1 MRKPNFIIMGFPKCG
16 TTSLHHYLEEHP
28 NIFMPSQKE
37 LHYFTSKKLAILNN
51 GPGDKIVK
59 QTQIKSLSRYLSFF
73 KNVNDEIAI
82 GEASPSYI
90 NYPEFF
96 PEIKK
101 TLDDPKVIIIIRDP
115 INRAYSNY
123 LHLKRESRET
133 LSFKESIFAEEK
145 RKKLEYSDFWYYKFN
160 STYFDKIKK
169 AKSVFSKVLVLTQE
183 DLNQKPEQT
192 IKVVYSF
199 LGVDKNHKI
208 GNLDK
213 RYNLG
218 GNYSSNIITR
228 ILFKPSKT
236 KNILKKFVKPTSRIK
251 VYLTFLSK
259 YFLKPTEEMD
269 LETVDLLRKHFK
281 NDVKKIEKMNV
292 NIKSW
297 REY

>member
-1 MRKPNFIIMGFPKCG
+1 MGFPKCG

-28 NIFMPSQKE
+28 NIFMPNQKE
-37 LHYFTSKKLAILNN
+37 LHYFTSKKLAKLNN

-59 QTQIKSLSRYLSFF
+59 QTQIKSFSKYLSFF
-73 KNVNDEIAI
+73 KNVNDQIAV

-101 TLDDPKVIIIIRDP
+101 TLNDPKVIIIIRDP

-123 LHLKRESRET
+123 MHLKRESREI
-133 LSFKESIFAEEK
+133 LSFKESLSAEEK
-145 RKKLEYSDFWYYKFN
+145 RKKLGFSDFWYYKFN

-169 AKSVFSKVLVLTQE
+169 AQNIFSKVLILTLE
-183 DLNQKPEQT
+183 DLNQNPKET

-199 LGVDKNHKI
+199 LGVNQNHKI
-208 GNLDK
+208 RNLGK

-228 ILFKPSKT
+228 ALFKPSKT
-236 KNILKKFVKPTSRIK
+236 KNILKKFFKPTSKIK
-251 VYLTFLSK
+251 VFLAFLSK
-259 YFLKPTEEMD
+259 HFLKPTKEID
-269 LETVDLLRKHFK
+269 LETVSLLRKHFK
-281 NDVKKIEKMNV
+281 NDVRKIQKMNI
-292 NIKSW
+292 NIKNW